1 MDQPEAMKLQRGH
14 QNGSNHKVN
23 TNVRIDFESNRGG
36 IFKICNI
43 AYKLLLL
50 CKNEPCSTNKQAN
63 KQNKILR
70 LPLKKTPPIFLLPY
84 HSYLNKGAH
93 VSILKVS

>member
-50 CKNEPCSTNKQAN
+50 CKNEPCSTNKQA
-63 KQNKILR
+63 KQNTKITS
-70 LPLKKTPPIFLLPY
+70 KKNTTNFFASLSLIFKQRC
-84 HSYLNKGAH
+84 SR
-93 VSILKVS
+93 